1 MDEPK
6 VLQGAEPFYAEGGRT
21 GILVSHGFTGC
32 PQSMRYLAEHL
43 ARAGY
48 TVVVPR
54 LKGHGTTV
62 ADMAT
67 CTATDWI
74 ADLHS
79 ALSWLQQRCDTF
91 FMTGLSMGGTL
102 TLFMAGQYPGL
113 FKGILPINPL
123 IFTNNPDLAS
133 LAYMVHGPAEIPG
146 IGSDIKAP
154 GVTELAYAATPVPT
168 IKELFALAKVTD
180 ELLPRIAI
188 PTLIFVSR
196 EDHVVLPAN
205 TEYILN
211 KISSTVKR
219 QLWLEESYHVA
230 TLDNDKDI
238 IVKESLVFLQARA

>member
-1 MDEPK
+1 MDEPQI
-6 VLQGAEPFYAEGGRT
+6 LPGAEPFYAEGGRT

-43 ARAGY
+43 AQAGY
-48 TVVVPR
+48 TVALPR

-62 ADMAT
+62 AEMASS
-67 CTATDWI
+67 TASDWI
-74 ADLHS
+74 GDLHTT
-79 ALSWLQQRCDTF
+79 LSWLQQRCDTF

-102 TLFMAGQYPGL
+102 TLFMAGQYPSL
-113 FKGILPINPL
+113 FKGILPINPF
-123 IFTNNPDLAS
+123 IFANNTDLAS
-133 LAYMVHGPAEIPG
+133 LAYMVHGPAEVPG

-154 GVTELAYAATPVPT
+154 GVTELAYATTPVPAL
-168 IKELFALAKVTD
+168 KELYALAKVTD
-180 ELLPRIAI
+180 ELLPRITI

-211 KISSTVKR
+211 KINSTEKR
-219 QLWLEESYHVA
+219 QRWLEESYHVA

-238 IVKESLVFLQARA
+238 IVQESLAFLQAHA

>member
-1 MDEPK
+1 MDEPQI
-6 VLQGAEPFYAEGGRT
+6 LPGAEPFYAEGGRT

-43 ARAGY
+43 AQAGY
-48 TVVVPR
+48 TVALPR

-62 ADMAT
+62 AEMASS
-67 CTATDWI
+67 TASDWI
-74 ADLHS
+74 GDLHTT
-79 ALSWLQQRCDTF
+79 LSWLQQRCDTF

-102 TLFMAGQYPGL
+102 TLFMAGQYPSL
-113 FKGILPINPL
+113 FKGILPINPF
-123 IFTNNPDLAS
+123 IFANNTDLAS

-154 GVTELAYAATPVPT
+154 GVTELAYATTPVPAL
-168 IKELFALAKVTD
+168 KELYALAKVTD
-180 ELLPRIAI
+180 ELLPRITI

-205 TEYILN
+205 AEYILN
-211 KISSTVKR
+211 KINSTEKR
-219 QLWLEESYHVA
+219 QRWLEESYHVA

-238 IVKESLVFLQARA
+238 IVQESLAFLQAHA